1 MEPDS
6 SSGCRSLQAR
16 EAAIATALSF
26 ETLHV
31 SSVAIDGR
39 AVLIEGE
46 SGAGKSDL
54 ALRLID
60 RGATL
65 ISDDYTLLQRA
76 GRELIA
82 SPPATIAGQI
92 EVRGLGILKMRHIEK
107 IPVALLIR
115 LTDAPARMP
124 LADEVRRIA
133 GLDVREVAVDPRSAS
148 AAIKVELALQH
159 LVGAKA

>member
-1 MEPDS
+1 M
-6 SSGCRSLQAR
+6 
-16 EAAIATALSF
+16 ATGLSF

-76 GRELIA
+76 GGELIA
-82 SPPATIAGQI
+82 SPPDTIAGKI
-92 EVRGLGILKMRHIEK
+92 EVRGLGLIETPYVEK

-115 LTDAPARMP
+115 LTDAPERLP
-124 LADEVRRIA
+124 LADDVRRIA
-133 GLDVREVAVDPRSAS
+133 GLDIREVAVDSRTAS
-148 AAIKVELALQH
+148 APIKVELALRH

>member
-1 MEPDS
+1 M
-6 SSGCRSLQAR
+6 
-16 EAAIATALSF
+16 ATALSF

-39 AVLIEGE
+39 AVLIDGA

-65 ISDDYTLLQRA
+65 ISDDYTLLQRS

-82 SPPATIAGQI
+82 SPPDTIAGRI
-92 EVRGLGILKMRHIEK
+92 EVRGLGVLPLPHVEK
-107 IPVALLIR
+107 IPVALLVH
-115 LTDAPARMP
+115 LTESPERMP
-124 LADEVRRIA
+124 LTDEVRRIA
-133 GLDVREVAVDPRSAS
+133 GLDIREVAVDPRTAS
-148 AAIKVELALQH
+148 AAIKVELALRH
-159 LVGAKA
+159 LTGAKA

>member
-1 MEPDS
+1 M
-6 SSGCRSLQAR
+6 LQAR
-16 EAAIATALSF
+16 EAAISTGLSF

-76 GRELIA
+76 GGELIA
-82 SPPATIAGQI
+82 SPPDTISGKI
-92 EVRGLGILKMRHIEK
+92 EVRGLGVLETPYVEK

-115 LTDAPARMP
+115 LTDAPERLP

-133 GLDVREVAVDPRSAS
+133 GLDIREVAVDSRTAS
-148 AAIKVELALQH
+148 APIKVELALRH
-159 LVGAKA
+159 LVGGKA

>member
-1 MEPDS
+1 MS
-6 SSGCRSLQAR
+6 
-16 EAAIATALSF
+16 TALSF

-31 SSVAIDGR
+31 SSVAIGGR

-76 GRELIA
+76 GSELIA
-82 SPPATIAGQI
+82 SPPDTIAGKI
-92 EVRGLGILKMRHIEK
+92 EVRGLGLLDTPYVEK

-115 LTDAPARMP
+115 LTDAPERLP
-124 LADEVRRIA
+124 LADDVRRIA
-133 GLDVREVAVDPRSAS
+133 GLDIREVAVDSRTAS
-148 AAIKVELALQH
+148 APIKVELALRH
-159 LVGAKA
+159 LVGPKA